1 MDKILLL
8 LTDLKA
14 VSLKDLSD
22 LPDENQYN
30 VALRLEQ
37 LQEELN
43 QALEYRAKSLQ

>member
-22 LPDENQYN
+22 LPIENQHY

-43 QALEYRAKSLQ
+43 QALIHIGELLH